1 MEQNNLVHI
10 AHFCA
15 NCDIEY
21 AFIQSLN
28 NVGLIDIIILD
39 NHKYF
44 SADQLKDV
52 ERALRI
58 HNELDVNLEGIDV
71 IFNLI
76 KQIDT
81 LQNELTI
88 ANNRLKNN
96 ESQGKWI
103 KFI

>member
-28 NVGLIDIIILD
+28 NVGLIDIVILD

-44 SADQLKDV
+44 STDRLKDV
-52 ERALRI
+52 ERAIRI
-58 HNELDVNLEGIDV
+58 HHELDVNLEGIDV
-71 IFNLI
+71 IFNLT

-81 LQNELTI
+81 LQNELTM
-88 ANNRLKNN
+88 ANNRLKTKYL
-96 ESQGKWI
+96 Q
-103 KFI
+103 